1 MAKQIAK
8 TITRKNG
15 DIFVP
20 VKSFLGQYYL
30 QFRPSKVYNL
40 FGVWRVMEPT
50 SESKPS
56 DVYVGEV
63 HTDSIENDR
72 ADSMM
77 LPFEDIRVMMKMAK
91 KLGGELYVPKTKKET
106 TLASPY
112 KSKKISKSETF

>member
-1 MAKQIAK
+1 MEKKIK
-8 TITRKNG
+8 CKNG

-30 QFRPSKVYNL
+30 QFRPSKVYNI

-56 DVYVGEV
+56 DVYLGEL
-63 HTDSIENDR
+63 HTDAIENGR
-72 ADSMM
+72 ADNMM
-77 LPFEDIRVMMKMAK
+77 IPFEDVKIMMKMAK

-112 KSKKISKSETF
+112 KSKKISKTETF